1 MDLLL
6 EYARKFLHHQVP
18 DGHYIIAGI
27 GLTLFVVLWSE
38 MWSKGAIGSLIW
50 LFRLAGR
57 HGPEGRELASRLLGA
72 AGVSGV
78 EVDETALDTNFRLTF
93 CEMDYQP
100 ERNVLELT
108 EDKAKE
114 SNLASAGL
122 IVLEV
127 GRALQHIGRFPLVQV
142 RRMISGFVNFAGF
155 SWIWPSIGAVTLPL
169 AYPKVITPEIA
180 SLLYKASAFLLM
192 TLAFYVVLKI
202 PLDLD
207 AARRGI
213 VAMKRAGAFT
223 AGEAFWIRLF
233 LALLLALTV
242 FTALLTAL
250 NIFRTTVKKE

>member
-18 DGHYIIAGI
+18 DSHYIFAGI

-38 MWSKGAIGSLIW
+38 MWSKGAIRFLIG
-50 LFRLAGR
+50 LFRLGGK
-57 HGPEGRELASRLLGA
+57 HGPEGSELASTLLA
-72 AGVSGV
+72 AGGASSVA
-78 EVDETALDTNFRLTF
+78 VDETPLDTGFRLTF
-93 CEMDYQP
+93 GEMDYQP
-100 ERNVLELT
+100 ERNILELT

-114 SNLASAGL
+114 SNMASAGL

-155 SWIWPSIGAVTLPL
+155 AWLWPSLGAAVLPL
-169 AYPKVITPEIA
+169 LFPQVVTPVVV
-180 SLLYKASAFLLM
+180 SWLYKLSAFLIL
-192 TLAFYVVLKI
+192 TLAFYVLLKI

-207 AARRGI
+207 AARRG
-213 VAMKRAGAFT
+213 VSAMKRAGAFT
-223 AGEAFWIRLF
+223 SGEAFGIRLF

-242 FTALLTAL
+242 FTALLMAL
-250 NIFRTTVKKE
+250 NIFRTTVRKD